1 MSIATSRAPIHS
13 NLPEDLRDRL
23 ESILENNSLLSRQ
36 LRGQTV
42 FNSFLPPCGVLCVF
56 VISFVFCVKVQ

>member
-36 LRGQTV
+36 LRGQ
-42 FNSFLPPCGVLCVF
+42 FYNLFLLLGV
-56 VISFVFCVKVQ
+56 

>member
-36 LRGQTV
+36 LRGESSYNLFLSLACVGYV
-42 FNSFLPPCGVLCVF
+42 FAVVRVCLSFD
-56 VISFVFCVKVQ
+56 